1 MADIKTNE
9 QNKVQS
15 NGFEPVNVSPK
26 HVSSVLSNYILAD
39 GYDLTLDLERSK
51 GAYIYDSKHDR
62 TFLDFFTFFASS
74 PLGMNHPKIDNAE
87 FKERVGEIAVTK
99 PSLSDIYVQEQAEFV
114 HTFFQLAVPKEFIHS
129 FFIEGG
135 ALAIENALKVAF
147 DWKVRKNF
155 AKGYTEEKGHQIIH
169 FKQAFH
175 GRSGYT
181 MSLTNTDP
189 DKTALFPKFQ
199 WPRIT
204 NPKITYPLSGEN
216 LENVIKSEEQAVNEI
231 KQALADNK
239 DDIAAIIIEPIQGEG
254 GDNHFRKEFFLKLRE
269 LCDENE
275 MMLIFDEVQ
284 TGIAMTGKWWAHQ
297 YYVTPDIMCFGKKTQ
312 VCGLVATARVDEVP
326 DNVFRKS
333 SRINST
339 WGGNLVDMF
348 RFKRILEIIAE
359 DNLVENCN
367 VVGQHLQKRIH
378 ELTENHTSK
387 VSNPRG
393 LGLFCAFD
401 CDSKETRNQ
410 ILNKAFENNLII
422 LGCGERAVR
431 FRTPLCVTEEEIDKG
446 MNILD
451 NVIGSINIK

>member
-9 QNKVQS
+9 QSKVQS
-15 NGFEPVNVSPK
+15 NGFERVNVSPK

-51 GAYIYDSKHDR
+51 GVYIYDSKHDR

-189 DKTALFPKFQ
+189 DKTALFPRFQ
-199 WPRIT
+199 WPRIS

-239 DDIAAIIIEPIQGEG
+239 DDIAAIII
-254 GDNHFRKEFFLKLRE
+254 
-269 LCDENE
+269 
-275 MMLIFDEVQ
+275 
-284 TGIAMTGKWWAHQ
+284 
-297 YYVTPDIMCFGKKTQ
+297 
-312 VCGLVATARVDEVP
+312 
-326 DNVFRKS
+326 
-333 SRINST
+333 
-339 WGGNLVDMF
+339 
-348 RFKRILEIIAE
+348 
-359 DNLVENCN
+359 
-367 VVGQHLQKRIH
+367 
-378 ELTENHTSK
+378 
-387 VSNPRG
+387 
-393 LGLFCAFD
+393 
-401 CDSKETRNQ
+401 
-410 ILNKAFENNLII
+410 
-422 LGCGERAVR
+422 
-431 FRTPLCVTEEEIDKG
+431 
-446 MNILD
+446 
-451 NVIGSINIK
+451 